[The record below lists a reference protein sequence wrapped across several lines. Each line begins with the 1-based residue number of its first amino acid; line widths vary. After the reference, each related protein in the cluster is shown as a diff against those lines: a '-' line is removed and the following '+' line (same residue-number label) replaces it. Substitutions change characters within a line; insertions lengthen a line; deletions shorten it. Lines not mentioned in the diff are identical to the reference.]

1 VDCRFISENASLWL
15 QIRRCLLD
23 GGLQSLKVQFLGAT
37 REVGRSAVSV
47 VTEKTQ
53 VLLDYGVM
61 MDHEPGF
68 PAHVSPKEVDGV
80 VMTHG
85 HLDHS
90 GAVPIFHIQEQKPVF
105 GTRLTFEFAQLLI
118 ADFIHLSGYY
128 LPFEYLELRSM
139 MRNTVALNYRE
150 KRAIGD
156 MQLQLL
162 DAGHLPGSA
171 QALIEADG
179 KRLVYT
185 GDYNTVSTRLL
196 KPADEDYGPL
206 DAFIVESTYANE
218 DHPERNALEKE
229 FVEKILEVVEDGG
242 TVLVPA
248 FGVGR
253 SQEIACVLAAYHF
266 EHPITIDGMTR
277 ETNRILSG
285 YQMFLREPRLFLDA
299 IRMSDNVEGWRDRRM
314 AMSKPG
320 VVITPAGMLKGGPA
334 AFYIQTLGKK
344 NRNAVFLV
352 SYQIPGTPG
361 HELLEKGHCVIDG
374 RMRKVKARVERFDF
388 SSHCGASDLKKSVS
402 GLEGNPKVF
411 VMHGAE
417 GNCERFA
424 KWIKDETGFEA
435 VAPRSGDTFII

>member
-1 VDCRFISENASLWL
+1 MIGN
-15 QIRRCLLD
+15 
-23 GGLQSLKVQFLGAT
+23 
-37 REVGRSAVSV
+37 
-47 VTEKTQ
+47 
-53 VLLDYGVM
+53 
-61 MDHEPGF
+61 EPGF
-68 PAHVSPKEVDGV
+68 PVHVPPKEVNGV

-105 GTRLTFEFAQLLI
+105 GTRLTFELAQLLI

-128 LPFEYLELRSM
+128 LPFEYLELRTM
-139 MRNTVALNYRE
+139 MRNTVPLGYRE
-150 KRAIGD
+150 NRAIGD

-171 QALIEADG
+171 QALVEADG
-179 KRLVYT
+179 KRLIYT
-185 GDYNTVSTRLL
+185 GDFNTINTRLL
-196 KPADEDYGPL
+196 KTADTNYGEI
-206 DAFIVESTYANE
+206 DAFVVESTYANE
-218 DHPERNALEKE
+218 DHPERSALEKD
-229 FVEKILEVVEDGG
+229 FVEKVTEVVEDGG

-248 FGVGR
+248 FSVGR
-253 SQEIACVLAAYHF
+253 SQEIECVLAAYHF

-277 ETNRILSG
+277 ETNRILTN
-285 YQMFLREPRLFLDA
+285 YTQFLRDPRLFVDA
-299 IRMSDNVEGWRDRRM
+299 VRSGDNVEAWRDRRI

-320 VVITPAGMLKGGPA
+320 VIISPAGMLKGGPA
-334 AFYIQTLGKK
+334 SFYIQKIGKK
-344 NRNAVFLV
+344 PRNAVFLV

-374 RMRKVKARVERFDF
+374 KMRKIKARVERFDF
-388 SSHCGASDLKKSVS
+388 SSHVGETELKEVVNK
-402 GLEGNPKVF
+402 LQGNPKVY

-435 VAPRSGDTFII
+435 VAPRSGDTFAV